1 MSDTGSDDQTLKQR
15 IGTGYETDSTAG
27 MTATQPSQPSQFSQL
42 SQDTMG
48 SRENRKQFYRRSHR
62 FFI

>member
-1 MSDTGSDDQTLKQR
+1 MSDTGSDDQTPKKQR

-42 SQDTMG
+42 SQDT
-48 SRENRKQFYRRSHR
+48 RN
-62 FFI
+62 